1 MEQKPEKQNSFMLKL
16 ATFIVDKR
24 SLIFLIVII
33 GIIFSAVAVNW
44 VNVENDLTA
53 YLPADSS
60 TKIGLDVMEREFIT
74 YGTAS
79 FMVGNISYEE
89 AEALFEEIKQV
100 EGVQMADFDNTT
112 EHYNQASALF
122 SVTFDYEQTDER
134 CVESLNTIQEMLSD
148 YDTFVSTTVIDTMAE
163 TIKKE
168 VNMITA
174 FVAVIVVG
182 VLAFTTDTYA
192 DVAVVGLTFVV
203 AAILN
208 MGCNFLLGKISF
220 VSDSVTTILQLALA
234 LDYAVIYSNRFK
246 EEHVTHERREAV
258 IISLSKAIP
267 EIGAS
272 SLTTVGGLIAMMF
285 MQFKLGPDMAICLI
299 KAILFS
305 LLSVF
310 LVMPGF
316 LMLFGNLM
324 DKTKHKTFVPKIPF
338 VGRFAWATRFLIPP
352 VFVVLVVA
360 AFSLSNRC
368 PYVYGYDTLTTPRQN
383 ENQIAQEL
391 ISNTFS
397 SRTMLAVVVPGRDY
411 SEEKSLVDELM
422 DFPQVDSVTAIAG
435 IDAMGG
441 YKLADKLSPREF
453 ADLLKLDYET
463 AELLYSVYA
472 IQDGSYDK
480 LVSGISKYRIPL
492 IDVLLYVGDKVDEG
506 YINLEGEQADT
517 LADARTQMLVGKRQL
532 EGENYDRMLV
542 YLTLPESGDE
552 TFQFTDTIRQ
562 VAQRHYPKGDVFVVG
577 NSTNQ
582 YEFKKSFEIDN
593 IVVSVVSILIVLV
606 VLLFTFNSAGMPV
619 LLIAVIQ
626 GAIWMNF
633 GYPTLVH
640 EDVFFMTQLV
650 VSSIQMGANIDYAIV
665 IANRYSD
672 NIKTMERKDAIIEAM
687 NFAFPTILTS
697 GTILAV
703 SGLLISIITTDC
715 TINGIGEAIGRGTM
729 ISIVLVMFVL
739 PQILLLGGKI
749 IEKTSFAM
757 PKVNR
762 EHKTSAPIL
771 VDGRIS
777 GHINGTVSGFFR
789 GTIDGN
795 TDLRLF
801 SGKLE
806 PLEED
811 GSGGTER
818 PAPAQEQQ
826 PGEQDASKPDET
838 AQAAPKGEAPDGSG
852 EEVSVELANAGPA
865 QQETELPSA
874 EPVSDRPEGGDQL

>member
-79 FMVGNISYEE
+79 FMVGNISYDE

-100 EGVQMADFDNTT
+100 EGVQMVDFNNTT

-299 KAILFS
+299 KAIIFS

-453 ADLLKLDYET
+453 ADLLKLEYET

-562 VAQRHYPKGDVFVVG
+562 VAQRHYPKGDVYVVG

-789 GTIDGN
+789 GTIDGD

-806 PLEED
+806 PLPED
-811 GSGGTER
+811 GSGGTES
-818 PAPAQEQQ
+818 PASAQEQS
-826 PGEQDASKPDET
+826 GEQEASKPDGT

-852 EEVSVELANAGPA
+852 EEASAELTNAGPE
-865 QQETELPSA
+865 QQETELPPA
-874 EPVSDRPEGGDQL
+874 EPVPERPEGGDQL

>member
-1 MEQKPEKQNSFMLKL
+1 MEQKPEKQNNFMLKL

-33 GIIFSAVAVNW
+33 GIVFSAVAVNW

-89 AEALFEEIKQV
+89 AETLFEEIKQV
-100 EGVQMADFDNTT
+100 EGVQMVDFNNTT

-134 CVESLNTIQEMLSD
+134 CVESLNTIQEMLSE

-246 EEHVTHERREAV
+246 EEHETHERREAV

-316 LMLFGNLM
+316 LMIFGNLM

-338 VGRFAWATRFLIPP
+338 VGRFAWATRAVIPP
-352 VFVVLVVA
+352 VFVVLVVT

-383 ENQIAQEL
+383 EDQIAQEM

-411 SEEKSLVDELM
+411 SEEKSLVDELL

-492 IDVLLYVGDKVDEG
+492 IDVLLYIGDKVDEG

-517 LADARTQMLVGKRQL
+517 LANARTQMLVGKRQL

-552 TFQFTDTIRQ
+552 TFHFTDTIRQ
-562 VAQRHYPKGDVFVVG
+562 VAQRHYPKGDVYVVG

-672 NIKTMERKDAIIEAM
+672 NIKTMDRKEAIIEAM

-762 EHKTSAPIL
+762 EHKTSAPVQ

-789 GTIDGN
+789 GTIEGD

-806 PLEED
+806 PLLED
-811 GSGGTER
+811 GDGTDDP
-818 PAPAQEQQ
+818 PAPEREPRPEEPEAA
-826 PGEQDASKPDET
+826 ASAGNAPTEPESE
-838 AQAAPKGEAPDGSG
+838 AEAAPAESA
-852 EEVSVELANAGPA
+852 AGGNEGTA
-865 QQETELPSA
+865 GGVRETELPSG
-874 EPVSDRPEGGDQL
+874 EPVSDRPEGGKQL